1 VTNALS
7 VSPLSKIS
15 VRLVIL
21 QLWVAPATE
30 GGAWQRQ
37 RLAWRNPSRR
47 NLQARKRDGQEPGLP
62 ANPSRGWHQ
71 TPAYRVSGSPR
82 RWDIKV

>member
-30 GGAWQRQ
+30 GGA
-37 RLAWRNPSRR
+37 
-47 NLQARKRDGQEPGLP
+47 
-62 ANPSRGWHQ
+62 
-71 TPAYRVSGSPR
+71 
-82 RWDIKV
+82 